1 MIYYL
6 SNKYEQKQEKTKK
19 IKKFDFIGNKKS
31 HLSVALI

>member
-19 IKKFDFIGNKKS
+19 IKNFDFMGNKKATKRW
-31 HLSVALI
+31 L